1 MNAKIV
7 EAVRAAHAR
16 RVAEVQPAPA
26 PADPNAARRDARL
39 AALRAEWGSDA
50 RVAAFLLAR
59 VSACAQ
65 DVAYHAAQA
74 EGLLKAD
81 PSDVG
86 LVGAVRS
93 VALSGRLASD
103 VWEDIGFVLSLIRN
117 DIR

>member
-1 MNAKIV
+1 MSNAKIV

-16 RVAEVQPAPA
+16 RVAEVYPA

-65 DVAYHAAQA
+65 DVAYHASQA

-81 PSDVG
+81 PSAEG
-86 LVGAVRS
+86 GRAAFRPA
-93 VALSGRLASD
+93 ALSGRLVGD
-103 VWEDIGFVLSLIRN
+103 LREDIDLAMRLILKE
-117 DIR
+117 IF